1 MRISDWSSDVCSSD
15 LGQFHVAVVR
25 TPLERARDTIAFTVI
40 FIVAHVDAAGN
51 ILLPRTEHAV
61 ENRHAV
67 ELDALARG
75 DRVRVGA
82 VDQYAHLADTRLPAV
97 RPDARNFGRRFLRDV
112 AIGVLDRKGGS
123 PPSIGRAHV

>member
-15 LGQFHVAVVR
+15 LRMFAPAVVILRPVILRGQFHVAVVR

-67 ELDALARG
+67 ELDALA
-75 DRVRVGA
+75 DRKS
-82 VDQYAHLADTRLPAV
+82 TRL
-97 RPDARNFGRRFLRDV
+97 N
-112 AIGVLDRKGGS
+112 S
-123 PPSIGRAHV
+123 SH